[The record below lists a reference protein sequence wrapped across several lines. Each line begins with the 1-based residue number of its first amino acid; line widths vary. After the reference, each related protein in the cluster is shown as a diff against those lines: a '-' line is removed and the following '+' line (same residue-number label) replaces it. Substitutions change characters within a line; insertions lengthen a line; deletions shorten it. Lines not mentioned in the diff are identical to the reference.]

1 MKFTTIA
8 SSLLL
13 SSLAAADDIQS
24 KPCKLVLDSEDGS
37 INGKTISSCHSGAA
51 IEGLCIGESAPDAYS
66 TYYLNTTQGSTG
78 SPVQGYSD
86 SGKLVWNLPV
96 RKSNCPSFTSL
107 AVTNLCGYI
116 EGQAESEAMEF
127 YYDPSTNVAH
137 PLFEPSY
144 TATYVAFSDED
155 SEMAIFSYVDDTVN
169 PPKAGP
175 FKALKQWYACTTYYS
190 GYSYFT
196 LNWAVGNGKPQNPS
210 CVKTEVKRV
219 FV

>member
-8 SSLLL
+8 SSVLL
-13 SSLAAADDIQS
+13 SGLAAADDIQS
-24 KPCKLVLDSEDGS
+24 KPFKLVLDSEDGS

-96 RKSNCPSFTSL
+96 Q
-107 AVTNLCGYI
+107 
-116 EGQAESEAMEF
+116 GQAESEAMEF

>member
-8 SSLLL
+8 SSILL

-24 KPCKLVLDSEDGS
+24 KPFKLVLDSEDGS

-96 RKSNCPSFTSL
+96 Q
-107 AVTNLCGYI
+107 
-116 EGQAESEAMEF
+116 GQAESEAMEF

>member
-8 SSLLL
+8 SSVLL
-13 SSLAAADDIQS
+13 SGLAAADDIQS
-24 KPCKLVLDSEDGS
+24 KGFKLVLDSEDGS

-51 IEGLCIGESAPDAYS
+51 IEGLCIGSSAPDAYS

-86 SGKLVWNLPV
+86 SGKLVWNLP
-96 RKSNCPSFTSL
+96 L
-107 AVTNLCGYI
+107 Q
-116 EGQAESEAMEF
+116 GQAESEAMQF
-127 YYDPSTNVAH
+127 FYDPSTNVAH

-144 TATYVAFSDED
+144 TATYIAFNDED
-155 SEMAIFSYVDDTVN
+155 NEMAIFSYVDDTVN

-175 FKALKQWYACTTYYS
+175 FTALKQWYACTTYYS